1 MILKRFIS
9 RTEMA
14 AIPFCCYMPVIPQ
27 ALPPL
32 SDCAHTHCSSR
43 TNSHPDDPR
52 SYLVYVNNG
61 LDVLKR
67 ITRITF
73 KYLCQKNN
81 VIQHEDDIKLI
92 ILSQ

>member
-1 MILKRFIS
+1 
-9 RTEMA
+9 MA
-14 AIPFCCYMPVIPQ
+14 AIVCCCYMPIISQ
-27 ALPPL
+27 ALPPF
-32 SDCAHTHCSSR
+32 SDCAHAHCSSH
-43 TNSHPDDPR
+43 TNSCPYNPC
-52 SYLVYVNNG
+52 SYLVYVNND

-81 VIQHEDDIKLI
+81 VIQYEDDIKLI

>member
-1 MILKRFIS
+1 
-9 RTEMA
+9 MA
-14 AIPFCCYMPVIPQ
+14 TIAFCCYMPIISQ

-32 SDCAHTHCSSR
+32 SECTHTHCSSH
-43 TNSHPDDPR
+43 TNSCPNNPC
-52 SYLVYVNNG
+52 SYLIYMNNDLG
-61 LDVLKR
+61 VLKR

-81 VIQHEDDIKLI
+81 VIRYEDDIKLI